1 MNSVN
6 MNAAKTPGRPK
17 RATTRKAAVTAR
29 GYHHGDLRSALVA
42 AAAELLERDGA
53 EALSFRAVA
62 RAAGVSQAAP
72 YNHFSGREDLLATV
86 AEGGFGALGAS
97 QIAAADHAPPGLAR
111 VISLGLDYLAFATT
125 RPQLFRLMFGVGV
138 ANWCAYPA
146 VAEAKHQSFAP
157 FRATLVDYLGATT
170 PPATLEAAAYAGWA
184 MVHGLSMLRL
194 DGSAAA
200 DDTSD
205 NLQREQAALELF
217 ATSLAGI
224 GTMRRDGKND

>member
-6 MNAAKTPGRPK
+6 MNAAKAPGKPK
-17 RATTRKAAVTAR
+17 RAATRKAALTAR

-86 AEGGFGALGAS
+86 AEGGFRALEAA
-97 QIAAADHAPPGLAR
+97 QVAAAGHAPSGLSR
-111 VISLGLDYLAFATT
+111 VIGLGNDYLAFATA

-146 VAEAKHQSFAP
+146 VAEAKHRSFGP
-157 FRATLVDYLGATT
+157 FRAALLDYLGAET

-184 MVHGLSMLRL
+184 LVHGLSMLRL
-194 DGSAAA
+194 DGSAATG
-200 DDTSD
+200 DTSD
-205 NLQREQAALELF
+205 NLQRERAALELF
-217 ATSLAGI
+217 ATSLAGV
-224 GTMRRDGKND
+224 GTVRHDGKND